1 MVARTL
7 FFAPLLTGL
16 ADEIVAG
23 MEAAGAAP
31 YNSLH
36 LRIEKDAKDWSTI
49 MGGAGVRLP
58 PQLCAACAKLLA
70 LSARFY
76 PQSSEYDVRKEKYV
90 VLNARILL
98 PGNGRSLWIRLWH
111 CAIGAV
117 AGLCGSHARSRL

>member
-58 PQLCAACAKLLA
+58 PQLSAACAKIASA
-70 LSARFY
+70 LCT
-76 PQSSEYDVRKEKYV
+76 
-90 VLNARILL
+90 ILPSIL
-98 PGNGRSLWIRLWH
+98 
-111 CAIGAV
+111 
-117 AGLCGSHARSRL
+117 